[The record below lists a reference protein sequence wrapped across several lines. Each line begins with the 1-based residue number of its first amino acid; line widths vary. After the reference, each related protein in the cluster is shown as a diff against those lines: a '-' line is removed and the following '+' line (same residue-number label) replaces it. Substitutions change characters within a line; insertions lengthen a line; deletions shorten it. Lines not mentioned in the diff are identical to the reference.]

1 MFFKEYIFSLR
12 KFILAAVLVFVFA
25 TFSGYFSTQSSPS
38 EMEAVL
44 EKLREMLG
52 PVAEMPLFGQF
63 LFVVLNNG
71 ITAFLAVVLGIIF
84 GIFPFLVLLSNGTI
98 LGVVAYFAK
107 TELSWSTVFALTLP
121 HGIIEIPVIILAC
134 AVGFKL
140 GKTAFDKVFKNRA
153 RKAGEGEEED
163 KVLFAKQGSVIAE
176 LNITL
181 NFFLKFL
188 FPLLV
193 LAAAIEI
200 FITSQLL

>member
-1 MFFKEYIFSLR
+1 MFFAKYIFSLR

-25 TFSGYFSTQSSPS
+25 AFSGYLSAQSSPS

-44 EKLREMLG
+44 EKLQEMLG

-107 TELSWSTVFALTLP
+107 TKLSWSAVFALTLP
-121 HGIIEIPVIILAC
+121 HGIIEIPVIILTC
-134 AVGFKL
+134 AVGLKL
-140 GKTAFDKVFKNRA
+140 GKTAFDKVFQ
-153 RKAGEGEEED
+153 
-163 KVLFAKQGSVIAE
+163 KQGSVSVIVE
-176 LNITL
+176 LNVAL